1 MPVRPNPALVRQAKR
16 WKAQAD
22 TIGLPDELYEALASG
37 HAKAYERRVIRN
49 LAKKS
54 NIISEMGTIRPYAEF
69 SKDWVYDR
77 SVFGHT
83 DKCELCGHAPIK
95 ENCVL
100 KDENGQEILIG
111 NTCVHRY
118 IEIRDP
124 KTGQVL
130 DDEAKAEF
138 LKENMTEAKAEYSRQ
153 EFAQSYPTALQDL
166 KRFERMMHSRKPL
179 KRLHKTVMGRLVK
192 YGYLGPKTR
201 RQWDEFMADAEKELK
216 AYNAYKE
223 QQAIEA
229 RARAER
235 NHERAANFAQQIAKN
250 RNQWADEADE
260 FINLGNDLEDELNSW
275 EKEMVGRVQA
285 KIRSNGVASLRGG
298 FLRFREEL
306 VARHLIANGLD
317 IPLPPIASKLRD
329 ANKSG
334 LLNEW
339 ESEFVKSIMGRLA
352 NGRSL
357 STGQQ
362 AVVDKI
368 MKKVNT

>member
-1 MPVRPNPALVRQAKR
+1 MPVRPNPTLVRQAKR

-100 KDENGQEILIG
+100 KDEDGQEILIG

-124 KTGQVL
+124 TTGQVL

-138 LKENMTEAKAEYSRQ
+138 LKENMTEAKAEYHRQ
-153 EFAQSYPTALQDL
+153 EFAQTYPTALQDL

-201 RQWDEFMADAEKELK
+201 RQWDEFMLDAEKELK

-250 RNQWADEADE
+250 RNQWANEADE
-260 FINLGNDLEDELNSW
+260 FIHLGNDMEDELNAW

-306 VARHLIANGLD
+306 IARHMIANGLD

-329 ANKSG
+329 ANNAG

-339 ESEFVKSIMGRLA
+339 EQEFVKSIMGRLA
-352 NGRSL
+352 KGRSL

-368 MKKVNT
+368 MKKVNA